1 MISGAMLPRS
11 YLKHLP
17 ADFLKID
24 GACVRGMLN
33 DRRDQAIVRSIAQLA
48 RDFGMHSVAEQV
60 EDADMA
66 ALLEDM
72 GVDYLQGYHIH
83 RPEALPHWRPFTGI
97 QPVQRTPHLTL
108 VK

>member
-1 MISGAMLPRS
+1 
-11 YLKHLP
+11 
-17 ADFLKID
+17 
-24 GACVRGMLN
+24 VRGMLD

-60 EDADMA
+60 EDANMA

-83 RPEALPHWRPFTGI
+83 RPEAFPYW
-97 QPVQRTPHLTL
+97 QPVTHTLTATGGHAVRPPHLTL
-108 VK
+108 IK

>member
-1 MISGAMLPRS
+1 
-11 YLKHLP
+11 
-17 ADFLKID
+17 
-24 GACVRGMLN
+24 VRGMLD
-33 DRRDQAIVRSIAQLA
+33 DRRDQAIVRSIAHLA

-83 RPEALPHWRPFTGI
+83 RPEVFPFWKPVESALTDTRSTPARI
-97 QPVQRTPHLTL
+97 PHLTL
-108 VK
+108 VS